1 MSNTK
6 SHISLLDTF
15 NALNPEN
22 EKINELVE
30 IEKTVIDNQLSKQ
43 NEKINTDYNTTRK
56 NLIDLLATGKDALD
70 TALLVAKDSEHPRAF
85 EVVGNLMKQI
95 ADINE
100 QLLVLSERKQK
111 LDGKLTD
118 NNNQGGNVTTNNS
131 IFVGST
137 SELQKLI
144 NDMRKTT

>member
-6 SHISLLDTF
+6 THTSLLDTF
-15 NALNPEN
+15 NALNPTDK
-22 EKINELVE
+22 KINELIDMEKE
-30 IEKTVIDNQLSKQ
+30 IAENKLNEQ
-43 NEKINTDYNTTRK
+43 NEKINRDYNTSRE
-56 NLIDLLATGKDALD
+56 NLLELLQTGKDALD

-100 QLLVLSERKQK
+100 QLIILSERKQK
-111 LDGKLTD
+111 LDGKSND
-118 NNNQGGNVTTNNS
+118 NNTQQSGNVTNNS

-144 NDMRKTT
+144 TDMRNSK